1 MGQTIAVTV
10 KGFSVTE
17 SLDPK
22 SKTEV
27 PTKLKPKAV
36 SALKNV
42 QVDPPKGKTLAPY
55 FADITVAIKKVPKGV
70 RAEVKVIFSN
80 QDPYSKREKSSARLP
95 GERQY
100 RHPTPTRAMPRQPLR
115 QPCRKR
121 LKPPSAESGTTRK
134 SPEGHQAVGL
144 FRRKME
150 TVRSCAPRC
159 SDRGYPLKAGQLT
172 YDCRYSTM
180 HGMPVTGG
188 PRLWRTETIVV

>member
-80 QDPYSKREKSSARLP
+80 QDPYSKREKILGTAT
-95 GERQY
+95 GGATV
-100 RHPTPTRAMPRQPLR
+100 PTPNPDKGDAEAAVEAALPEAIKTAIGGI
-115 QPCRKR
+115 KDDAK
-121 LKPPSAESGTTRK
+121 KP
-134 SPEGHQAVGL
+134 
-144 FRRKME
+144 
-150 TVRSCAPRC
+150 
-159 SDRGYPLKAGQLT
+159 
-172 YDCRYSTM
+172 
-180 HGMPVTGG
+180 
-188 PRLWRTETIVV
+188 